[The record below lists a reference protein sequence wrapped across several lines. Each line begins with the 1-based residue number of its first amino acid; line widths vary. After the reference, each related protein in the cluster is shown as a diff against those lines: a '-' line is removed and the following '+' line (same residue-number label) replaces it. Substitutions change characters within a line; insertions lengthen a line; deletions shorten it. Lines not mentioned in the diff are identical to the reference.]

1 MYKNAPVTPKSY
13 MWEIEQPQIQKKKKK
28 EKKNCW
34 QNWFFLAKANS
45 APHYKDFIYN
55 MGHAI

>member
-1 MYKNAPVTPKSY
+1 

-28 EKKNCW
+28 KELLVKLG
-34 QNWFFLAKANS
+34 FLAKANS
-45 APHYKDFIYN
+45 APHYKHFIYN

>member
-1 MYKNAPVTPKSY
+1 

-28 EKKNCW
+28 KKKKRIVGKTG
-34 QNWFFLAKANS
+34 FFLAKANS